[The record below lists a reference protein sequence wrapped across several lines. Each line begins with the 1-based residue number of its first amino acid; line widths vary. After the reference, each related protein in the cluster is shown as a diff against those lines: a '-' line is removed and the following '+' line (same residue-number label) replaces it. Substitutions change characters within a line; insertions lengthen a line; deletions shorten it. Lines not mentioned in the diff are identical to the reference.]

1 MRACKRNLSDETKKK
16 AFINI
21 IFKLIQI
28 MDLQSIGESAG
39 VVWNLLA
46 TDNKKMEYQELKEA
60 SGLNDKELSAAMG
73 WLAREGKLQ
82 ISNEKVGRKQVMYI
96 ELA

>member
-1 MRACKRNLSDETKKK
+1 MRACKRNLSDKTKKK

>member
-1 MRACKRNLSDETKKK
+1 
-16 AFINI
+16 
-21 IFKLIQI
+21 
-28 MDLQSIGESAG
+28 MDLQSIGDSAG

>member
-1 MRACKRNLSDETKKK
+1 MRACKRNLSDKTKKK

-73 WLAREGKLQ
+73 WLAREGK
-82 ISNEKVGRKQVMYI
+82 ITIAETETDI
-96 ELA
+96 EVELC

>member
-73 WLAREGKLQ
+73 WLASEGKLQ
-82 ISNEKVGRKQVMYI
+82 ISKEKVGRKQVMYI
-96 ELA
+96 ALA

>member
-1 MRACKRNLSDETKKK
+1 
-16 AFINI
+16 
-21 IFKLIQI
+21 

-46 TDNKKMEYQELKEA
+46 SKKMEYQELKDA
-60 SGLNDKELSAAMG
+60 SGLNDKELYAAMG

-82 ISNEKVGRKQVMYI
+82 ITNEKVGRKQVMYI